1 MRIVLITQI
10 TPASENV
17 RGTSALPY
25 HLMVH
30 RPADVEIIIYS
41 FNGNQLSD
49 TKIKEVEGELNV
61 TIKLLPWP
69 AWLTWVF
76 RLHLLF
82 VRLFLKYPML
92 NYMWLSSKI
101 VEEIKALQ
109 PDAIW
114 VYGQEMTRVTKQFA
128 GFRRVHTL
136 PDCQS
141 LYYYR
146 MLGRRFVFKNWMM
159 FWRNVI
165 MYPKYLRMER
175 AYENSPMV
183 KYHLVGEI
191 DAVSLRNVSPGIQ
204 ANFLRHPH
212 YNVAEPQKQIAFSK
226 PKIRLLVAGQ
236 NNLYMKES
244 AEEAFDMMF
253 RAVDQLKGHYEITF
267 LGRGWENTV
276 ARLKDAGYDV
286 AQITFAPDYIE
297 EVRKHDVQFTP
308 IAIGTG
314 TKGKVLDA
322 LANGLLVVGTPFAL
336 ENIAVENGVSCV
348 EYHSNEE
355 LLAALTDIPRHVEK
369 YEQMAE
375 KGRKAVFVEHGR
387 KRIAQQLMDLFKS

>member
-10 TPASENV
+10 TPASENI

-30 RPADVEIIIYS
+30 RPADVDIVIYS

-49 TKIKEVEGELNV
+49 TKIKEVEEELNV
-61 TIKLLPWP
+61 TIKLLSGP
-69 AWLTWVF
+69 AWLTWMF
-76 RLHLLF
+76 RLRLLF
-82 VRLFLKYPML
+82 VRLFLKYPIL
-92 NYMWLSSKI
+92 NYMWLSSKVI
-101 VEEIKALQ
+101 EEIKALQ

-114 VYGQEMTRVTKQFA
+114 VYGQEMSRVTKQFA
-128 GFRRVHTL
+128 GFKRVHTL

-165 MYPKYLRMER
+165 MYPKYLRMEG
-175 AYENSPMV
+175 AYENTPTV
-183 KYHLVGEI
+183 RYHLVGEA
-191 DAVSLRNVSPGIQ
+191 DVVSLRNVNRGIQ

-212 YNVAEPQKQIAFSK
+212 YHVADPQKRIAFSK

-244 AEEAFDMMF
+244 AEEAFDMMLHE
-253 RAVDQLKGHYEITF
+253 VDKLKGYYEITF
-267 LGRGWENTV
+267 LGRGWESVVT
-276 ARLKDAGYDV
+276 RLKDVGYDV
-286 AQITFAPDYIE
+286 VQITYAPDYIE
-297 EVRKHDVQFTP
+297 EIRKHDIQLTP
-308 IAIGTG
+308 IAVGTG

-322 LANGLLVVGTPFAL
+322 LANGLLVVGTPFGL
-336 ENIAVENGVSCV
+336 ENIAVEDGVSCV
-348 EYHSNEE
+348 EYHSNKE
-355 LLAALTDIPRHVEK
+355 LLFTLVDIPHNVEK
-369 YEQMAE
+369 YEQMAG
-375 KGRKAVFVEHGR
+375 KGREAIFVEHGR
-387 KRIAQQLMDLFKS
+387 RRISQQLIELFK

>member
-17 RGTSALPY
+17 RGASALPY

-30 RPADVEIIIYS
+30 RSTDVEIIIYS
-41 FNGNQLSD
+41 FNGNQLSG
-49 TKIKEVEGELNV
+49 TKIKEVEEELNV
-61 TIKLLPWP
+61 KIKLLPRP
-69 AWLTWVF
+69 VWLTWAF

-82 VRLFLKYPML
+82 VRLFLKCPML
-92 NYMWLSSKI
+92 NYMRLPSKI

-109 PDAIW
+109 PDGVW
-114 VYGQEMTRVTKQFA
+114 VYGQEMSRVAKQFA
-128 GFRRVHTL
+128 GFKRVHTL

-159 FWRNVI
+159 FWRNVM
-165 MYPKYLRMER
+165 MYPKYLRMEGV
-175 AYENSPMV
+175 YENSLTV
-183 KYHLVGEI
+183 RYHLVGEA
-191 DAVSLRNVSPGIQ
+191 DVESLRNVNPGIQ
-204 ANFLRHPH
+204 AHFLRHPH

-236 NNLYMKES
+236 NNHYM
-244 AEEAFDMMF
+244 EEAFDMMF
-253 RAVDQLKGHYEITF
+253 REAEHLKGHYEITF
-267 LGRGWENTV
+267 LGRGWENIV
-276 ARLKDAGYDV
+276 SCLKHAGYDV

-297 EVRKHDVQFTP
+297 EICKYDIQLTP
-308 IAIGTG
+308 IAVGTG

-322 LANGLLVVGTPFAL
+322 LANGLLVVGTPFSL

-348 EYHSNEE
+348 EYHSTKE
-355 LLAALTDIPRHVEK
+355 LLSTLVDIPHNVEK
-369 YEQMAE
+369 YEQVAE
-375 KGRKAVFVEHGR
+375 KGREAIFVEHGR
-387 KRIAQQLMDLFKS
+387 KRAFDKLNELFMSVY